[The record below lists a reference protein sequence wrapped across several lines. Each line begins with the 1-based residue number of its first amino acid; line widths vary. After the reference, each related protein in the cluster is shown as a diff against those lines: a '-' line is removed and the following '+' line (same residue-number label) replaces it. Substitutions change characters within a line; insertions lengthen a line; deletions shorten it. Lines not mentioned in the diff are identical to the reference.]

1 MATRHKTSFAVSVT
15 SKKSLDNTDGLY
27 QAQTVINEH
36 VRKSVGGSGE
46 ITGPEDNVTISGGW
60 ADGTNTPVTS
70 NGSLLTVTTTT
81 DMLWI
86 KHTGLLFGT
95 TTACA
100 DGDTV
105 NIKIDASATGDVS
118 GSDSVILANLVKGEG
133 MLFPRPGSSWGL
145 ILASVASH
153 VGVEILEIGT

>member
-1 MATRHKTSFAVSVT
+1 MADTNITSFAVSVT
-15 SKKSLDNTDGLY
+15 AKMAVDKEEGIF
-27 QAQTVINEH
+27 QAMTVINED
-36 VRKSVGGSGE
+36 VRKSLGGNGE
-46 ITGPEDNVTISGGW
+46 ITGSGTTVSGGW
-60 ADGTNTPVTS
+60 ADGVNTPVTS
-70 NGSLLTVTTTT
+70 DGSLLAVTTST

-105 NIKIDASATGDVS
+105 NILVDTSASPCT
-118 GSDSVILANLVKGEG
+118 GSDYVLCNLVKGEG

-145 ILASVASH
+145 VLASVASH

>member
-15 SKKSLDNTDGLY
+15 PKKSLDNVDGVY

-36 VRKSVGGSGE
+36 VRTSVGGSGE
-46 ITGPEDNVTISGGW
+46 ITGAEDNVTVSGGW
-60 ADGTNTPVTS
+60 ANGVNTPVTS
-70 NGSLLTVTTTT
+70 NGSLLAVTTST

-95 TTACA
+95 TDACA

-105 NIKIDASATGDVS
+105 NISVDTSASPCT
-118 GSDSVILANLVKGEG
+118 GSDYVLCNLAKGEG

>member
-1 MATRHKTSFAVSVT
+1 MANANKTSFATSVT
-15 SKKSLDNTDGLY
+15 PKVALDNSDGLY

-36 VRKSVGGSGE
+36 VRTSVGGSGE
-46 ITGPEDNVTISGGW
+46 IIGSGVTVSGGW
-60 ADGTNTPVTS
+60 ADGVNTPVTS
-70 NGSLLTVTTTT
+70 NASVLAVTTST

-100 DGDTV
+100 DADTV
-105 NIKIDASATGDVS
+105 NIKVDASATGDVS
-118 GSDSVILANLVKGEG
+118 DDTVILANLAKGEG

-145 ILASVASH
+145 VLASVASH

>member
-1 MATRHKTSFAVSVT
+1 MANANKTSFATSVT
-15 SKKSLDNTDGLY
+15 PKVSLDNSDGLY

-36 VRKSVGGSGE
+36 VRTSVGGSGE
-46 ITGPEDNVTISGGW
+46 ITGSGVTVSGGW
-60 ADGTNTPVTS
+60 ANGVNTPVTS
-70 NGSLLTVTTTT
+70 NASLLAVTTST

-100 DGDTV
+100 DADTV
-105 NIKIDASATGDVS
+105 NISIDTSASPCT
-118 GSDSVILANLVKGEG
+118 GSDYVLCNLAKGEG

-145 ILASVASH
+145 VLASVSSH

>member
-1 MATRHKTSFAVSVT
+1 MADANKTAFAVSVT
-15 SKKSLDNTDGLY
+15 PKMSVDKEEGVF
-27 QAQTVINEH
+27 QAMTVINED
-36 VRKSVGGSGE
+36 VRKSLGGSGE
-46 ITGPEDNVTISGGW
+46 ITGVGTTVSGGW
-60 ADGTNTPVTS
+60 ANGVNTPVTS
-70 NGSLLTVTTTT
+70 NASEITVTTST

-100 DGDTV
+100 DADTV
-105 NIKIDASATGDVS
+105 NISVDTSASPCT
-118 GSDSVILANLVKGEG
+118 GSDYVLCNLAKGEG

-145 ILASVASH
+145 VLASVTANH

>member
-1 MATRHKTSFAVSVT
+1 MADTNKTSFAVSVT
-15 SKKSLDNTDGLY
+15 PKMAVDKEEGIF
-27 QAQTVINEH
+27 QAMTVINED
-36 VRKSVGGSGE
+36 VRKSLGGSGE
-46 ITGPEDNVTISGGW
+46 ITGSGTTVSGGW
-60 ADGTNTPVTS
+60 ANGVNTPVTS
-70 NGSLLTVTTTT
+70 DGSLLAVTTST

-100 DGDTV
+100 DADTV
-105 NIKIDASATGDVS
+105 NISVDTSASPCS
-118 GSDSVILANLVKGEG
+118 GSDYVLCNLVKGEA

-145 ILASVASH
+145 VLASVASH